1 MVRVFFGYRI
11 VGEHVEGCEGA
22 GGHDFAPEAVVAP
35 VGGVGAI
42 VFECAVLY
50 EVGVESAVAGVADVF
65 VEDAPQV
72 GADVAHTC
80 LVEGCDDG
88 IGHGI
93 PFCGLS
99 LSFVGNLMIDGD
111 L

>member
-1 MVRVFFGYRI
+1 MPRAFSSASVSRK
-11 VGEHVEGCEGA
+11 EGA

-72 GADVAHTC
+72 GADVTHAR
-80 LVEGCDDG
+80 LVEGCDEFV
-88 IGHGI
+88 GHGV
-93 PFCGLS
+93 S
-99 LSFVGNLMIDGD
+99 LDGVGCLLG
-111 L
+111 